1 MVRQTLPKRLEKK
14 MVNRLAGETSPYL
27 LQHKDNPVDW
37 YPWGTE
43 ALERAR
49 QEDKPILLSI
59 GYSACHWCHVM
70 AHESFENPDIA
81 AIMNEKFIN
90 IKVDREERPDL
101 DAIYM
106 DAVQAMTGHGGW
118 PMTMFLTPEGEP
130 FFGGTYFPAR
140 EGRGMP
146 SFPSVLRS
154 VSRAY
159 TERREDVRRGTQ
171 ELREFLSSS
180 KELPPPEGTPTVGV
194 LDEATRTLLRDFD
207 RVNGGTFGAPKFP
220 QPMNIEFLLKQ
231 WRRTGDTLLLELAE
245 LTLEKMAFGG
255 IYDQI
260 GGGFHR
266 YSVDDVWLVPHFE
279 KMLYD
284 NALLAR
290 LYLSGYQATGKPLYR
305 RIAEETLDYV
315 AREMTSGEGGFYT
328 AQDADSE
335 GVEGK
340 FYVWSPDEV
349 IALLGEHDGELF
361 NSLYGVT
368 PSGNFDEHNILHL
381 EKAPEAYA
389 DENQLSVDDVLRVA
403 SEGRRKLYAERAERV
418 RPGTDDKV
426 IMAWNGLMTRAFAE
440 AASIL
445 DNDKYRQIAI
455 ANARLVT
462 TKMHTTIEG
471 QDRWYRT
478 YKDGRA
484 HIDAFAEDYAAYA
497 NALIS
502 VYEATF
508 DPAWLRIARSMID
521 TLVGHFWDDKGG
533 GFFSTSDYHEVLV
546 SRPKDFYDN
555 AVPSANSEAAEAL
568 LRLYLL
574 TANSEYENL
583 AFRIFQ
589 PFLPALGSAPTS
601 FGRLLS
607 AIDFYLSGPAEVAL
621 IGPFESAGMQEL
633 VRATWRPYAPNKVV
647 AGRQPREDD
656 TTHDVPLLENRP
668 MLHGNPAAYV
678 CRNYICESPTS
689 DPAEVVRL
697 LTSRPV
703 DNNVGIDV

>member
-1 MVRQTLPKRLEKK
+1 MA
-14 MVNRLAGETSPYL
+14 NRLAGETSPYL
-27 LQHKDNPVDW
+27 LQHKDNPVNW
-37 YPWGTE
+37 YPWGAE

-70 AHESFENPDIA
+70 AHESFENPEIA

-118 PMTMFLTPEGEP
+118 PMTMFLTPYGAP
-130 FFGGTYFPAR
+130 FFGGTYFPPR

-146 SFPSVLRS
+146 SFPSVLQS

-171 ELREFLSSS
+171 ELHEFLSSR

-207 RVNGGTFGAPKFP
+207 RVSGGTVGAPKFP

-266 YSVDDVWLVPHFE
+266 YAVDDVWLVPHFE

-284 NALLAR
+284 NALLTR
-290 LYLSGYQATGKPLYR
+290 LYLSAYQATGKLLYR

-315 AREMTSGEGGFYT
+315 AREMTSPEDGFYT

-335 GVEGK
+335 GVEGT
-340 FYVWSPDEV
+340 FYIWSPDEV
-349 IALLGEHDGELF
+349 IAILGEGDGKLF
-361 NSLYGVT
+361 NSLYDVT
-368 PSGNFDEHNILHL
+368 PNGNFDEQNILHL
-381 EKAPEAYA
+381 DKDPETYA
-389 DENQLSVDDVLRVA
+389 VEHNVSPNEILRVM
-403 SEGRRKLYAERAERV
+403 SEGRQKLYAARAERV
-418 RPGTDDKV
+418 HPSTDDKI

-445 DNDKYRQIAI
+445 DSDKYRQIAV

-462 TKMHTTIEG
+462 TKMQTTTTEG
-471 QDRWYRT
+471 GHRWYRT
-478 YKDGRA
+478 YKGGRA
-484 HIDAFAEDYAAYA
+484 HIDAFAEDYAAYS

-508 DPAWLRIARSMID
+508 DPAWLGIARTMMD
-521 TLVGHFWDDKGG
+521 TLVGHFWDEHGG

-574 TANSEYENL
+574 TANSEYEDL
-583 AFRIFQ
+583 ALRIFQ

-607 AIDFYLSGPAEVAL
+607 AIDFYLGGPAEVAL
-621 IGPFESAGMQEL
+621 IGPFENPVMQEL

-647 AGRQPREDD
+647 AGYQPSDSGTIPD
-656 TTHDVPLLENRP
+656 IPLLENRP

-678 CRNYICESPTS
+678 CRNYICEAPTS

-697 LTSRPV
+697 LTGRPT
-703 DNNVGIDV
+703 DNSVGIDV

>member
-1 MVRQTLPKRLEKK
+1 MA
-14 MVNRLAGETSPYL
+14 NRLAGETSPYL

-37 YPWGTE
+37 YPWGAE

-70 AHESFENPDIA
+70 AHESFENPQVA
-81 AIMNEKFIN
+81 AVMNEKFIN

-118 PMTMFLTPEGEP
+118 PMTMFLTPDGEP
-130 FFGGTYFPAR
+130 FFGGTYFPPR

-146 SFPSVLRS
+146 SFPSVLLS

-159 TERREDVRRGTQ
+159 TDRREDVRRGAQ

-180 KELPPPEGTPTVGV
+180 KELPPPEGTPTVSV
-194 LDEATRTLLRDFD
+194 LDEATRTLLRAFD
-207 RVNGGTFGAPKFP
+207 RVNGGTVGAPKFP
-220 QPMNIEFLLKQ
+220 QPMNIEFMLKQ
-231 WRRTGDTLLLELAE
+231 WRRTGDSLVLGLAE
-245 LTLEKMAFGG
+245 LTLQKMGFGG

-290 LYLSGYQATGKPLYR
+290 LYLAGYQATGKPLYR

-315 AREMTSGEGGFYT
+315 AREMTSKEGGFYT

-349 IALLGEHDGELF
+349 TELLGEDDGKLF
-361 NSLYGVT
+361 NSLYDVT
-368 PSGNFDEHNILHL
+368 PSGNFDGQSILHL
-381 EKAPEAYA
+381 DKDPETLAI
-389 DENQLSVDDVLRVA
+389 ENQVNPDEILRIVRDA
-403 SEGRRKLYAERAERV
+403 KEKLFAARAQRV
-418 RPGTDDKV
+418 HPGTDDKL
-426 IMAWNGLMTRAFAE
+426 IMSWNGLMTRAFAE
-440 AASIL
+440 AACIL
-445 DNDKYRQIAI
+445 DSDKYRQIAI
-455 ANARLVT
+455 ANAQLVT
-462 TKMHTTIEG
+462 SKMQTTTPEG
-471 QDRWYRT
+471 EHRWFRT

-508 DPAWLRIARSMID
+508 DPEWLRIARSMID
-521 TLVGHFWDDKGG
+521 TLISHFWDDKDA
-533 GFFSTSDYHEVLV
+533 GFFSTSDYHETLV

-574 TANSEYENL
+574 TANSEYETFAL
-583 AFRIFQ
+583 RIFQ

-607 AIDFYLSGPAEVAL
+607 AIDFYLSGAAEVAL
-621 IGPFESAGMQEL
+621 IGPFESESMQEL
-633 VRATWRPYAPNKVV
+633 VRATWSPYAPNKVV
-647 AGRQPREDD
+647 AGSEPKDND
-656 TTHDVPLLENRP
+656 ATIDIPLLENRP
-668 MLHGNPAAYV
+668 MLHGKAAAYV
-678 CRNYICESPTS
+678 CRNYICEAPTS
-689 DPAEVVRL
+689 DPSEVVRL
-697 LTSRPV
+697 LTSRPAG
-703 DNNVGIDV
+703 NSVGIDV

>member
-1 MVRQTLPKRLEKK
+1 MA
-14 MVNRLAGETSPYL
+14 NRLAGETSPYL

-37 YPWGTE
+37 YPWGAE

-49 QEDKPILLSI
+49 HEDKPILLSI

-70 AHESFENPDIA
+70 AHESFENQEIA
-81 AIMNEKFIN
+81 AVMNERFIN

-118 PMTMFLTPEGEP
+118 PMTMFLTPDGEP
-130 FFGGTYFPAR
+130 FFGGTYFPPR

-146 SFPSVLRS
+146 SFPSVLLS
-154 VSRAY
+154 VWRAY
-159 TERREDVRRGTQ
+159 TERRDDVRKGAQ

-180 KELPPPEGTPTVGV
+180 KELPPPEGTPTVSV
-194 LDEATRTLLRDFD
+194 LDEATRTLIRDFD
-207 RVNGGTFGAPKFP
+207 RVRGGTVGAPKFP

-231 WRRTGDTLLLELAE
+231 WRRTGDRLLLELAE

-255 IYDQI
+255 IYDQV

-305 RIAEETLDYV
+305 RIAEETLDYI
-315 AREMTSGEGGFYT
+315 AREMTSKEGGFYT

-340 FYVWSPDEV
+340 FYVWSPDQ
-349 IALLGEHDGELF
+349 ITALLGEDDGTLF
-361 NSLYGVT
+361 NSLYDVT
-368 PSGNFDEHNILHL
+368 PSGNFDGQSILHL
-381 EKAPEAYA
+381 DKDPETFAI
-389 DENQLSVDDVLRVA
+389 ENQMTPDEILRVVRDGK
-403 SEGRRKLYAERAERV
+403 EKLYAARAQRV
-418 RPGTDDKV
+418 HPGTDDKL
-426 IMAWNGLMTRAFAE
+426 IMSWNGLMTRAFAE
-440 AASIL
+440 AACIL
-445 DNDKYRQIAI
+445 DSAKYLQIAV
-455 ANARLVT
+455 ANAQLVT
-462 TKMHTTIEG
+462 SKMQTTSPEG
-471 QDRWYRT
+471 EHRWFRT
-478 YKDGRA
+478 YKDARA

-508 DPAWLRIARSMID
+508 DPEWLRIARSMID
-521 TLVGHFWDDKGG
+521 TLISHFWDDKDGG
-533 GFFSTSDYHEVLV
+533 VFSTSDYHETLV

-574 TANSEYENL
+574 TANSEYETFAL
-583 AFRIFQ
+583 RIFQ
-589 PFLPALGSAPTS
+589 PFLPALGAAPTS

-621 IGPFESAGMQEL
+621 IGPFESDAMQEL

-647 AGRQPREDD
+647 AGNEPKDND
-656 TTHDVPLLENRP
+656 GTLDIPLLENRP
-668 MLHGNPAAYV
+668 MLHGKAAAYV
-678 CRNYICESPTS
+678 CRNYICEAPTS
-689 DPAEVVRL
+689 DPREVVRL
-697 LTSRPV
+697 LTSRPA
-703 DNNVGIDV
+703 DNSVGIDV